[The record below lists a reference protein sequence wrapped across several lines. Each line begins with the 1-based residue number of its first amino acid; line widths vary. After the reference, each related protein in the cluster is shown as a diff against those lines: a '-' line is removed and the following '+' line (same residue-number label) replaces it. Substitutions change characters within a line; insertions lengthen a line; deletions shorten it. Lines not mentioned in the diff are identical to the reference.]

1 MDKEVE
7 IKIQNLESKI
17 SDIEKRQ
24 DKLETNLN
32 DNRNLIINLD
42 KSLSITIEQ
51 IKNIAEDLKQTSVNF
66 KEAITRSNT
75 AYTKETQT
83 IKEKVVDLEKKYEKL
98 DTKIDKETIGKDAE
112 QYRTSKKQIVSYIIN
127 VVLAIITFARGLKNI
142 M

>member
-7 IKIQNLESKI
+7 MKFQNLEARI
-17 SDIEKRQ
+17 SNIEKRQ
-24 DKLETNLN
+24 DKQEISLN

-66 KEAITRSNT
+66 KEAITRSNA
-75 AYTKETQT
+75 AYTKEAQD
-83 IKEKVVDLEKKYEKL
+83 IKEKVIDLEKKYEKL
-98 DTKIDKETIGKDAE
+98 DTKINNETIGKDAE

-127 VVLAIITFARGLKNI
+127 VVLAIITFALGLKNF

>member
-112 QYRTSKKQIVSYIIN
+112 QYRTSKKQIISYIIN
-127 VVLAIITFARGLKNI
+127 IVLLIIVFALGLNKF

>member
-127 VVLAIITFARGLKNI
+127 VVLAIITFALGLNKF

>member
-112 QYRTSKKQIVSYIIN
+112 QYRTSKKQIISYIIN
-127 VVLAIITFARGLKNI
+127 IVLLIIVFTLGLNKF

>member
-32 DNRNLIINLD
+32 DNRNLIINID

-112 QYRTSKKQIVSYIIN
+112 QYRTSKKQIISYIIN
-127 VVLAIITFARGLKNI
+127 IVLLIIVFALGLNKF